1 MGIGKDSH
9 LSSLTNWTGNSNLS
23 VCADE
28 SPFSVWNDWDAGQ
41 RDMFVTDLDGNI
53 VLQQNITSGVPDN
66 LESILISLSTSNSGP
81 DLCDLGVVYVSEAHN
96 SGDPEDYIEIY
107 NSGSEECSLEGFQL
121 DDSSELEDFTFGDVI
136 IPAGGYWVGFED
148 EDSSFTSGLSM
159 SGDSVIFADP
169 NDNILFIE
177 LLPLQELGN
186 VLLSQS
192 FQSDGNGCYTD
203 PTPGLAN
210 SECVTLSTDTNNS
223 VIEGFS
229 LEKNYPNPFNP
240 STSITYTAPIRS
252 FISIDII
259 NLKGHNIK
267 SLFKGDVLA
276 GSHSITWNG
285 TDNYSNKVPSG
296 VYFLT
301 LKSSNFNQTRKMM
314 FLK

>member
-1 MGIGKDSH
+1 
-9 LSSLTNWTGNSNLS
+9 
-23 VCADE
+23 
-28 SPFSVWNDWDAGQ
+28 
-41 RDMFVTDLDGNI
+41 MFVTDLDGNI
-53 VLQQNITSGVPDN
+53 VLQQNITSGIPNN
-66 LESILISLSTSNSGP
+66 LESILISLATSNTGP
-81 DLCDLGVVYVSEAHN
+81 ELCDLGVVYVSEAHN
-96 SGDPEDYIEIY
+96 SGDPEDYIEIH

-192 FQSDGNGCYTD
+192 FQPDGNGCYTN

>member
-9 LSSLTNWTGNSNLS
+9 LSSLTNWTGNNNLS

-28 SPFSVWNDWDAGQ
+28 SPFSVWSDWDAGQ

-53 VLQQNITSGVPDN
+53 VLQQNITSGIPNN
-66 LESILISLSTSNSGP
+66 LESILISLATSNTGP
-81 DLCDLGVVYVSEAHN
+81 ELCDLGVVYVSEAHN
-96 SGDPEDYIEIY
+96 SGDPEDYIEIH

-121 DDSSELEDFTFGDVI
+121 DDSSVLEDFTFGDVI
-136 IPAGGYWVGFED
+136 IPAGGYWIGFED
-148 EDSSFTSGLSM
+148 EDSSFTSGLSTN
-159 SGDSVIFADP
+159 GDSIIFADS
-169 NDNILFIE
+169 NDNTLIIE

-192 FQSDGNGCYTD
+192 FQSNGNGCYTN
-203 PTPGLAN
+203 PTPGQAN
-210 SECVTLSTDTNNS
+210 SDCITLSTDINNS

-229 LEKNYPNPFNP
+229 IEKNYPNPFNP
-240 STSITYTAPIRS
+240 STSITYTIPIRS
-252 FISIDII
+252 HISIDIT
-259 NLKGHNIK
+259 NLKGYNIK

-285 TDNYSNKVPSG
+285 TDDYSNKVPSG
-296 VYFLT
+296 IYFLT
-301 LKSSNFNQTRKMM
+301 LKSSDFNQTRKMM

>member
-1 MGIGKDSH
+1 
-9 LSSLTNWTGNSNLS
+9 
-23 VCADE
+23 
-28 SPFSVWNDWDAGQ
+28 
-41 RDMFVTDLDGNI
+41 
-53 VLQQNITSGVPDN
+53 
-66 LESILISLSTSNSGP
+66 
-81 DLCDLGVVYVSEAHN
+81 
-96 SGDPEDYIEIY
+96 
-107 NSGSEECSLEGFQL
+107 
-121 DDSSELEDFTFGDVI
+121 
-136 IPAGGYWVGFED
+136 
-148 EDSSFTSGLSM
+148 M

-192 FQSDGNGCYTD
+192 FQPDGNGCYTN